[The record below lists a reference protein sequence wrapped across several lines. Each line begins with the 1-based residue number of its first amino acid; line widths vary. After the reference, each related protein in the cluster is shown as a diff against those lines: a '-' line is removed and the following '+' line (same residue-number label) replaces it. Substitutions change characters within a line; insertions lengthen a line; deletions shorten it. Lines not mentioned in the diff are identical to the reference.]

1 MSHRTHRRL
10 LKALPV
16 RTAGAIGVA
25 TLATFA
31 LAPLANASQL
41 SEHGNAGSENSH
53 HAVFVQTN
61 DPAGNAIVSYT
72 RANNGQLTKF
82 ASYPTGGNGGSQDG
96 AVVDPLASQGSLT
109 YDAKHR
115 LLFAVNAG
123 SESFTVFK
131 VDGAR
136 LQKEQVLNSGGHLP
150 TSISVSHNLVYVL
163 DAGIDGKIAGFEIGR
178 NGQLHAIE
186 NSVRSLNLGNPAN
199 PNFLKSPAQVAIT
212 PDRHEVV
219 VATKSAGTLDV
230 FTLDRKGVPSTM
242 PITTPSAGAVP
253 FGLSFDNLGRLLVA
267 EASGGESSYWVQ
279 RDGELT
285 TISSH
290 VANNQAATCWS
301 AIAKGFVYV
310 ANSGSNNI
318 TGYSENSRGQ
328 LSLLNADGVTATTDA
343 GPVDVA
349 ASLDGNYLYQLATGA
364 GAIDEFAV
372 NDDGSLTKIG
382 AITGL
387 TPDNGSGYEGIA
399 TS

>member
-1 MSHRTHRRL
+1 MSHRIHRRL
-10 LKALPV
+10 PKALPI

-25 TLATFA
+25 TFATFA
-31 LAPLANASQL
+31 FAPLANAAQPTG
-41 SEHGNAGSENSH
+41 HDNAGPDSRQ

-72 RANNGQLTKF
+72 RANNGQLTEF
-82 ASYPTGGNGGSQDG
+82 ASYPTGGNGGSEDG
-96 AVVDPLASQGSLT
+96 AVIDPLASQGSLT
-109 YDAKHR
+109 YDAGHR

-136 LQKEQVLNSGGHLP
+136 LQKQQVLNSRGHLP

-163 DAGIDGKIAGFEIGR
+163 DAGLDGKIAGFEIGR

-199 PNFLKSPAQVAIT
+199 PNFLKSPGQIAIT

-219 VATKSAGTLDV
+219 VATKSSGTLDV
-230 FTLDRKGVPSTM
+230 FTLDHGVPSTA
-242 PITTPSAGAVP
+242 PITAPSAGAVP

-267 EASGGESSYWVQ
+267 EASGGESSYRVQ
-279 RDGELT
+279 HDGGLT

-301 AIAKGFVYV
+301 AIAKGYVYV

-318 TGYSENSRGQ
+318 TGYSENSRGE

-343 GPVDVA
+343 GPVDLA
-349 ASLDGNYLYQLATGA
+349 ASLDGNFLYQLATGA

-372 NDDGSLTKIG
+372 NDDGALTEIG